1 MKFKKKNRIKSV
13 FIHRCLLILL
23 GFKHVGKVNQMMK
36 KFQAAISTLVE
47 ERVDPRL
54 MSWALMELQFWLV
67 KKEEYSE

>member
-1 MKFKKKNRIKSV
+1 MFTYYAG
-13 FIHRCLLILL
+13 L
-23 GFKHVGKVNQMMK
+23 KHVGKVNQMMK

-67 KKEEYSE
+67 KKEEYSERYMTLQNVIS